1 MTPPCWI
8 NSLPLVPSIWQDS
21 PRYTQTCAERRKSP
35 LSFDIGRTVS
45 FECNFLAQGEY
56 YKALLTLR
64 PNFFRKVIIFTSR
77 STIFDLKKTCANERV
92 FARVECKRTLSECI
106 IIIIIIIIIIM
117 AVVIFIDIV
126 GIRGL

>member
-35 LSFDIGRTVS
+35 LSFGIGRTVS

-77 STIFDLKKTCANERV
+77 SAIFDIKKACANERV
-92 FARVECKRTLSECI
+92 FARVECKRTLIECI
-106 IIIIIIIIIIM
+106 IIIIIIIIIM
-117 AVVIFIDIV
+117 VVVIVIDIV